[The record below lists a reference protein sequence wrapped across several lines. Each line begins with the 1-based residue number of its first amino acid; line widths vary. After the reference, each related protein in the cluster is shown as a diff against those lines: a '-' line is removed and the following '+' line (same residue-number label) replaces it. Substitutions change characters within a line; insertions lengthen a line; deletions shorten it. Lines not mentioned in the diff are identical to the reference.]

1 MNNELISIIV
11 PIYNTE
17 EYLHE
22 CLDSI
27 QQQTYPHFECIMV
40 NDGSTDS
47 SARIAE
53 EYLSDSRFRL
63 INQNNQGLSS
73 ARNKGIRCI
82 KDSSSFVS
90 FVDSDDYVHPTFL
103 EKLILHIEEDVDV
116 IEGLIEMFNDGD
128 SPKFHQYSDDKLVLT
143 SKEEKIEKVLSH
155 ELRVSIFPRLIRKSI
170 LTDNFF
176 PDGWIFEDLAIIPE
190 LVTLSRKWI
199 KTKDVIY
206 AYRVRQNSITTGA
219 FSEKKLDIFKVF
231 EKFDVFFAD
240 EDVSLKLLIEKIKYN
255 HLSSHKITYVPLGSA
270 YQFLYESELDKILG
284 QIEKYQREI
293 HTELISIIV
302 PIYNTEKYLHE
313 CLDSIINQ
321 SYTNFE
327 VLLINDGSTDSSGM
341 ICQEYA
347 ERDSRFRYIEKEN
360 GGVSSARNLGLE
372 RSGGAYITFIDS
384 DDWVEFNYLEVLY
397 TALKEND
404 TDVAIS
410 TYKRFAQDG
419 VFYLRSYSKENDEFL
434 NIGTR
439 SRDSF
444 LEILPKLGELDHS
457 FYSISSKLIK
467 RKIIGNLLF
476 DEQVSYAEDLN
487 FFFHLYLEVESVV
500 YVRDYTY
507 IYRTHDASTSQNF
520 NELKALHELE
530 IFKRMFQQIEKM
542 GIPTFQYFRRLKNL
556 VASRIV
562 GFPTSK
568 AIREYESFVSEAR
581 ERVTYPQPLISLVV
595 PIYNVENYLWS
606 CLNSIAKQ
614 TYSNIEVLL
623 VNDGSPDGSGA
634 ICQEFVAKDSRFRYI
649 EKENGGLS
657 DARNAGIARAQGEFI
672 SFVDSD
678 DWIEPT
684 YVEDLYRAA
693 LFNDAEVV
701 VSNYK
706 KFDVKDNCY
715 WIHIFE
721 DYYETHYSG
730 EEVIQQL
737 PLLERKDL
745 SFKTSWGIL
754 FARRLFD
761 TISFPK
767 GKTIEDTRTNYRL
780 FAESSRLTYI
790 HKALYNYR
798 VGVDS
803 ISSRITE
810 KLLVDVLECLM
821 ERMAVYAVKGWNVAD
836 ERENVLTNLKMR
848 YNQAKEAG
856 LQNTDI
862 FKRYAEL
869 LYLLSD

>member
-1 MNNELISIIV
+1 MNN
-11 PIYNTE
+11 
-17 EYLHE
+17 
-22 CLDSI
+22 
-27 QQQTYPHFECIMV
+27 
-40 NDGSTDS
+40 
-47 SARIAE
+47 
-53 EYLSDSRFRL
+53 
-63 INQNNQGLSS
+63 
-73 ARNKGIRCI
+73 
-82 KDSSSFVS
+82 
-90 FVDSDDYVHPTFL
+90 
-103 EKLILHIEEDVDV
+103 
-116 IEGLIEMFNDGD
+116 
-128 SPKFHQYSDDKLVLT
+128 
-143 SKEEKIEKVLSH
+143 
-155 ELRVSIFPRLIRKSI
+155 
-170 LTDNFF
+170 
-176 PDGWIFEDLAIIPE
+176 
-190 LVTLSRKWI
+190 
-199 KTKDVIY
+199 
-206 AYRVRQNSITTGA
+206 
-219 FSEKKLDIFKVF
+219 
-231 EKFDVFFAD
+231 
-240 EDVSLKLLIEKIKYN
+240 
-255 HLSSHKITYVPLGSA
+255 
-270 YQFLYESELDKILG
+270 
-284 QIEKYQREI
+284 
-293 HTELISIIV
+293 ELISIIV

-313 CLDSIINQ
+313 CLDSILNQ

-327 VLLINDGSTDSSGM
+327 VLLINDGSTDSSGT
-341 ICQEYA
+341 ICQEYV
-347 ERDSRFRYIEKEN
+347 ERDSRFRYFEKDN
-360 GGVSSARNLGLE
+360 GGVASARNLGLE
-372 RSGGAYITFIDS
+372 RSEGTYITFIDS

-434 NIGTR
+434 NIGKR
-439 SRDSF
+439 NRNSF

-467 RKIIGNLLF
+467 REIIGNLLF

-487 FFFHLYLEVESVV
+487 FFFRLYLGVESVV

-542 GIPTFQYFRRLKNL
+542 GITTFQYFRRLKNL
-556 VASRIV
+556 VASRIA

-568 AIREYESFVSEAR
+568 AIREYESFVSEVR

-606 CLNSIAKQ
+606 CLDSIVKQ

-623 VNDGSPDGSGA
+623 VNDGSPDDSSS

-657 DARNAGIARAQGEFI
+657 DARNAGIAEAKGEFL

-693 LFNDAEVV
+693 LLNDAEVV
-701 VSNYK
+701 VSNYQE
-706 KFDVKDNCY
+706 FHQERNVY
-715 WIHIFE
+715 LIHLFE

-737 PLLERKDL
+737 PLLERKDF
-745 SFKTSWGIL
+745 SFTTSWGIL

-790 HKALYNYR
+790 HKVLYNYR

-869 LYLLSD
+869 LTLLGDIGVGNE

>member
-11 PIYNTE
+11 PIYN
-17 EYLHE
+17 
-22 CLDSI
+22 
-27 QQQTYPHFECIMV
+27 
-40 NDGSTDS
+40 
-47 SARIAE
+47 A
-53 EYLSDSRFRL
+53 
-63 INQNNQGLSS
+63 
-73 ARNKGIRCI
+73 
-82 KDSSSFVS
+82 
-90 FVDSDDYVHPTFL
+90 
-103 EKLILHIEEDVDV
+103 
-116 IEGLIEMFNDGD
+116 
-128 SPKFHQYSDDKLVLT
+128 
-143 SKEEKIEKVLSH
+143 
-155 ELRVSIFPRLIRKSI
+155 
-170 LTDNFF
+170 
-176 PDGWIFEDLAIIPE
+176 
-190 LVTLSRKWI
+190 
-199 KTKDVIY
+199 
-206 AYRVRQNSITTGA
+206 
-219 FSEKKLDIFKVF
+219 
-231 EKFDVFFAD
+231 
-240 EDVSLKLLIEKIKYN
+240 
-255 HLSSHKITYVPLGSA
+255 
-270 YQFLYESELDKILG
+270 
-284 QIEKYQREI
+284 
-293 HTELISIIV
+293 
-302 PIYNTEKYLHE
+302 EKYLHE
-313 CLDSIINQ
+313 CLNSIINQ

-341 ICQEYA
+341 ICQEYV
-347 ERDSRFRYIEKEN
+347 ERDSRFRYFEKDN
-360 GGVSSARNLGLE
+360 GGVASARNLGLE

-410 TYKRFAQDG
+410 TYKRFAQDD

-434 NIGTR
+434 NIGKR
-439 SRDSF
+439 NRNSF

-467 RKIIGNLLF
+467 REIIGNLLF

-487 FFFHLYLEVESVV
+487 FFFHLYLGVESVV

-542 GIPTFQYFRRLKNL
+542 GITTFQYFRRLKNL
-556 VASRIV
+556 VASRIA

-568 AIREYESFVSEAR
+568 AIREYESFVSEIR

-606 CLNSIAKQ
+606 CLDSIAKQ

-623 VNDGSPDGSGA
+623 VNDGSPDDSSS

-701 VSNYK
+701 VSNYQE
-706 KFDVKDNCY
+706 FHQERNVY
-715 WIHIFE
+715 LIHIFD

-737 PLLERKDL
+737 PLLERKDF
-745 SFKTSWGIL
+745 SFTTSWGIL

-803 ISSRITE
+803 ISSRMTE

-821 ERMAVYAVKGWNVAD
+821 ERMAVYAIKGWNVAD

-869 LYLLSD
+869 LTLLGDIGVGNE

>member
-1 MNNELISIIV
+1 MNN
-11 PIYNTE
+11 
-17 EYLHE
+17 
-22 CLDSI
+22 
-27 QQQTYPHFECIMV
+27 
-40 NDGSTDS
+40 
-47 SARIAE
+47 
-53 EYLSDSRFRL
+53 
-63 INQNNQGLSS
+63 
-73 ARNKGIRCI
+73 
-82 KDSSSFVS
+82 
-90 FVDSDDYVHPTFL
+90 
-103 EKLILHIEEDVDV
+103 
-116 IEGLIEMFNDGD
+116 
-128 SPKFHQYSDDKLVLT
+128 
-143 SKEEKIEKVLSH
+143 
-155 ELRVSIFPRLIRKSI
+155 
-170 LTDNFF
+170 
-176 PDGWIFEDLAIIPE
+176 
-190 LVTLSRKWI
+190 
-199 KTKDVIY
+199 
-206 AYRVRQNSITTGA
+206 
-219 FSEKKLDIFKVF
+219 
-231 EKFDVFFAD
+231 
-240 EDVSLKLLIEKIKYN
+240 
-255 HLSSHKITYVPLGSA
+255 
-270 YQFLYESELDKILG
+270 
-284 QIEKYQREI
+284 
-293 HTELISIIV
+293 ELISIIV

-321 SYTNFE
+321 NYTNFE
-327 VLLINDGSTDSSGM
+327 VLLINDGSTDSSGT
-341 ICQEYA
+341 ICQEYV
-347 ERDSRFRYIEKEN
+347 ERDSRFRYIEKDN
-360 GGVSSARNLGLE
+360 GGVASARNLGLE
-372 RSGGAYITFIDS
+372 RSSGAYITFIDS

-419 VFYLRSYSKENDEFL
+419 VFYLRGYSKENDEFL
-434 NIGTR
+434 NIGKR
-439 SRDSF
+439 NRNSF

-467 RKIIGNLLF
+467 REIIGNLLF

-487 FFFHLYLEVESVV
+487 FFFHLYLGVESVV

-542 GIPTFQYFRRLKNL
+542 GITTFQYFRRLKNL
-556 VASRIV
+556 VASRIA

-568 AIREYESFVSEAR
+568 AIREYESFVSEIR

-606 CLNSIAKQ
+606 CLDSIVKQ

-623 VNDGSPDGSGA
+623 VNDGSPDGSA
-634 ICQEFVAKDSRFRYI
+634 TICQEFVAKDSRFRYI

-701 VSNYK
+701 VSNYQE
-706 KFDVKDNCY
+706 FHQERNVY
-715 WIHIFE
+715 LIHLFE

-737 PLLERKDL
+737 PLLERKDF
-745 SFKTSWGIL
+745 SFTTSWGIL

-767 GKTIEDTRTNYRL
+767 GKTIEDTRTNYSL

-790 HKALYNYR
+790 HKVLYNYR

-856 LQNTDI
+856 LQSTDI
-862 FKRYAEL
+862 FKRYTEL
-869 LYLLSD
+869 LTLLGDIGVGNE